1 MKQCQ
6 NCYRFLSSHSDR
18 CLYCTHKN
26 IKDLIFEFSSY
37 NSNYKIYT
45 HEIIV
50 DDQALTIIKSIGR
63 GGFGRVLKVLH
74 NTDKKFYAIKV
85 PLIFDEIF
93 SNQKGKS
100 DKEIKKSQE
109 FLENEIN
116 TLTSVTDETFIQRFK
131 KGILRTSVKGRDTRF
146 PVLIMELADCTLE
159 EIIKYVSIKGGN
171 RIPFAEKVKIIK
183 ESVNAISHLHSLG
196 VLHRDLSPDN
206 LFAADREDKI
216 TYVLGDFGA
225 SKSLFEMEAG
235 TQSSEVVGHNAY
247 LDPCRYNRKY
257 NRDFRLDIYSLG
269 IIITE
274 ILMGRFW
281 TDVMGRENIH
291 DFLAVDFE
299 KEFLLQSGTKY
310 ITADLIEVLRK
321 AVKRDI
327 EERYG
332 TVDEFRQALFTVLDA
347 HPEEMVTEYTAPN
360 TITFPFYFTIKLPF
374 ELVDT
379 TFSQEI
385 IKFEEEEK
393 IVLPDYRGAKILFS
407 GFFPKKV
414 KIKNTGLYSAVISGN
429 AILLNF
435 LNSKYMEIEKLIEEF
450 EEDVAGELNFKGI
463 IEIEK
468 VS

>member
-1 MKQCQ
+1 MKQCLK
-6 NCYRFLSSHSDR
+6 CHRFLSSQASH
-18 CLYCTHKN
+18 CLYCSHKD
-26 IKDLIFEFSSY
+26 IKELEFEFSSY
-37 NSNYKIYT
+37 NPNYKIYT

-50 DDQALTIIKSIGR
+50 DGQAYRIIKSIGR
-63 GGFGRVLKVLH
+63 GGFGRVIKVFH
-74 NTDKKFYAIKV
+74 TTEKKHYALKV

-93 SNQKGKS
+93 SNQKGKQER
-100 DKEIKKSQE
+100 DIKKS
-109 FLENEIN
+109 LEYLKNEID
-116 TLTSVTDETFIQRFK
+116 TLVNVTDEAFIHRYK
-131 KGILRTSVKGRDTRF
+131 KGMVKARVKGRDTHF
-146 PVLIMELADCTLE
+146 PVLVMELADCTLE
-159 EIIKYVSIKGGN
+159 EILKQVSKGGEN
-171 RIPFAEKVKIIK
+171 RIPYDEKVKIIK

-206 LFAADREDKI
+206 LFAVDREDKI

-225 SKSLFEMEAG
+225 SKSLFEMESG
-235 TQSSEVVGHNAY
+235 TRSSEVIGHNAY

-274 ILMGRFW
+274 ILMGRLW
-281 TDVMGRENIH
+281 MDVMGKENIH

-299 KEFLLQSGTKY
+299 KEFLLQPGSKY
-310 ITADLIEVLRK
+310 IPANIIEVLRK

-327 EERYG
+327 EERYD
-332 TVDEFRQALFTVLDA
+332 TIDDFRQALFDVLES
-347 HPEEMVTEYTAPN
+347 HPEEMVTEYIEPN

-374 ELVDT
+374 ELSDK

-385 IKFEEEEK
+385 ISYDEEEK
-393 IVLPDYRGAKILFS
+393 IVLPDYRGAKIVFG

-414 KIKNTGLYSAVISGN
+414 KIRNTSLYSAVVSGN
-429 AILLNF
+429 SILLNF

-450 EEDVAGELNFKGI
+450 EDEVEGELHFKGI